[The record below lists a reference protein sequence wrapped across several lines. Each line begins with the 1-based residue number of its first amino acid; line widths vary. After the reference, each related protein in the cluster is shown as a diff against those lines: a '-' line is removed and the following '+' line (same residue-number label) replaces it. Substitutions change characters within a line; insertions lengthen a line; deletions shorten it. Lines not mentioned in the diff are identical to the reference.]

1 MKSVLL
7 AVALGGTL
15 LSTSAQAEVKW
26 VNGSQRVQK
35 TAPAARSVA
44 TDTAVREKREQY
56 VGTRA
61 IVRDVTT
68 GKVRKPTAR
77 EANELASTLKKLTA
91 RPAAVRTEGSSPRGG
106 VWEAAPEQ
114 VVIARANPEGGM
126 ETLCVQTFEEA
137 VDFLGLVKQS
147 SGNQQ

>member
-1 MKSVLL
+1 MKSLLL

-26 VNGSQRVQK
+26 VNASPRVHK
-35 TAPAARSVA
+35 TTPVVRGAATESVS
-44 TDTAVREKREQY
+44 RERW

-61 IVRDVTT
+61 IVRDTAT
-68 GKVRKPTAR
+68 GELRKPTAR
-77 EANELASTLKKLTA
+77 EASELVSTLKKLTA
-91 RPAAVRTEGSSPRGG
+91 RPATVRTAATSPRGG

-126 ETLCVQTFEEA
+126 ET
-137 VDFLGLVKQS
+137 
-147 SGNQQ
+147 

>member
-7 AVALGGTL
+7 AVALGGAL
-15 LSTSAQAEVKW
+15 LGTSAQAEVKW

-35 TAPAARSVA
+35 TAPVVRRVV
-44 TDTAVREKREQY
+44 TDSASREQW

-77 EANELASTLKKLTA
+77 EANELASTIKKLTA
-91 RPAAVRTEGSSPRGG
+91 RPAAVRTEAASPRGG

-114 VVIARANPEGGM
+114 VLIARANPEGGM

-137 VDFLGLVKQS
+137 ADFLGLVKQS
-147 SGNQQ
+147 SGTSQQ

>member
-26 VNGSQRVQK
+26 VNASPRVAQ
-35 TAPAARSVA
+35 TASAGRSVA
-44 TDTAVREKREQY
+44 TDSVVRERW

-61 IVRDVTT
+61 ILRDTAT
-68 GKVRKPTAR
+68 GKLRKPTAR
-77 EANELASTLKKLTA
+77 EASELASTIKKLTA
-91 RPAAVRTEGSSPRGG
+91 RPVAVVTEAASPRGG
-106 VWEAAPEQ
+106 VWQAAPAQ
-114 VVIARANPEGGM
+114 VVVARASADGGT

-137 VDFLGLVKQS
+137 ADFLGLVKQP
-147 SGNQQ
+147 SGASQQ